1 MALGVP
7 LFFPCSFKVTC
18 MSSHVINMCL
28 EKICAMKMLLTF
40 FTAKSETFAPSGL
53 YDSDVSEFSP
63 FLGKNALKICLG
75 T

>member
-1 MALGVP
+1 M
-7 LFFPCSFKVTC
+7 CYED
-18 MSSHVINMCL
+18 VID
-28 EKICAMKMLLTF
+28 F